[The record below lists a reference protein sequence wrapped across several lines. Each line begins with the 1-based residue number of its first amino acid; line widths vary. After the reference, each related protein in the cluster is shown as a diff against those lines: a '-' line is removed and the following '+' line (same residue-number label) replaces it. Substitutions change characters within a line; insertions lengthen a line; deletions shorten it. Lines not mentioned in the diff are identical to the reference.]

1 MGKRVLIVGG
11 VAGGASCA
19 ARLRR
24 LDEEAEIIM
33 FERGPYISYAN
44 CGLPY
49 YTGGTIRSRDALLL
63 QSPEG
68 MKEKFNLDVRVM
80 SEVTK
85 INRAEKTITVKGPG
99 GEYEEEYDVLVIA
112 TGSSPLKPPIPGI
125 DGPRV
130 RALWTVPDA
139 DEVKKLVKPGQGT
152 AAVIGGGFI
161 GVETAENLREAGFD
175 VVLGEA
181 VDQVMAPFDKEMALL
196 IEDEMRANGVD
207 LRLGDGVKA
216 FHDTGKGVN
225 VELASGHIIEAD
237 FAVCAIGVRPN
248 GQIAK
253 EAGLTVNQR
262 GGIVVD
268 DFMRTSDPDI
278 YAVGDVVEIND
289 LVSGGRAMIPL
300 AGPANRQGR
309 IAADNIAGYEEKYE
323 GSLGTAVAK
332 VFDLTCASTGANEK
346 QLKQR
351 GLEKGR
357 DYKTATIMQNS
368 HATYYPGAKQMTLK
382 LIFAPDGKKL
392 FGAQIVGRDGVDKR
406 IDTIATTIRLGGG
419 VEALTSLELAYA
431 PPFSSAKDPVNML
444 GFAAQNVIRGLSDF
458 APWDVVEKGENI
470 QVVDVRED
478 AEVAAFQVPGAVHI
492 PQGALRERLGELDK
506 SKNVVVFCAMG
517 VRAHSS
523 ARVLRLN
530 GFENVSVYP
539 GGTRYYQA
547 THPAPDAYKN
557 AAKATA
563 KAAAA
568 KIDPS
573 ASVLTVRLDCVG
585 MQCPGPI
592 TKVFESIHNMKPGD
606 MLEVVASDP
615 GFMRDINAWC
625 RRTGNT
631 LVSSG
636 KKGNDYIARVMKG
649 EGTPSAADGE
659 AMDGKTIVVFSGDL
673 DRALASFIIANGA
686 AAMGRKVTMF
696 FTFWGLTILRR
707 PEKKNVEKSFVEK
720 MFGFML
726 PRGTKKLKLSRM
738 NMLGAG
744 SAMMR
749 DIMRQKNVDS
759 LDELIRKARAA
770 GVRLIACTM
779 SMDVMGIKQ
788 EELIDGV
795 DLGGVGAYLGDAEE
809 SDVNLFI

>member
-1 MGKRVLIVGG
+1 MGKRVLIIGG

-33 FERGPYISYAN
+33 FERGAYISYAN

-49 YTGGTIRSRDALLL
+49 YTGGTIKSRNALLL

-68 MKEKFNLDVRVM
+68 MKAKFNIDVRVN
-80 SEVTK
+80 SEVVQIDRENK
-85 INRAEKTITVKGPG
+85 QITVKNADGT
-99 GEYEEEYDVLVIA
+99 YEETYDTLVIA

-125 DGPRV
+125 DTPRV
-130 RALWTVPDA
+130 RTLWTVPDA
-139 DEVKKLVKPGQGT
+139 DEVKKLVEPGTGT

-161 GVETAENLREAGFD
+161 GVEIAENLRDAGYN
-175 VVLGEA
+175 VVLAEA
-181 VDQVMAPFDKEMALL
+181 VDQVMAPFDKDMALL
-196 IEDEMRANGVD
+196 IEDEMQQSGVE

-225 VELASGHIIEAD
+225 VELASGHVIEAD

-248 GQIAK
+248 GQLAK
-253 EAGLTVNQR
+253 DAGLKVNKR

-268 DFMRTSDPDI
+268 ESMKTSDPAI

-289 LVSGGRAMIPL
+289 LVSGERAMIPL
-300 AGPANRQGR
+300 AGPANKQGR
-309 IAADNIAGYEEKYE
+309 IAANNIAGGADRYE

-332 VFDLTCASTGANEK
+332 VFDLSCASTGANEK
-346 QLKQR
+346 QLKMR
-351 GLEKGR
+351 GLEKGK
-357 DYKTATIMQNS
+357 DYKTALIMQNS
-368 HATYYPGAKQMTLK
+368 HATYYPGARQMTLK
-382 LIFAPDGKKL
+382 LIFSPDGKKI

-419 VEALTSLELAYA
+419 VEALTALELAYA
-431 PPFSSAKDPVNML
+431 PPYSSAKDPVNML
-444 GFAAQNVIRGLSDF
+444 GFAAENVIRGLSDF
-458 APWDVVEKGENI
+458 AAWDVIETERDI
-470 QVVDVRED
+470 QILDVRED
-478 AEVAAFQVPGAVHI
+478 AEVAAFQVPGAIHI
-492 PQGALRERLGELDK
+492 PQGELRARLSELDK
-506 SKNVVVFCAMG
+506 EKSTVVFCAMG

-523 ARVLRLN
+523 ARVLKLN
-530 GFENVSVYP
+530 GFQNVRIYP
-539 GGTRYYQA
+539 GGTRYYQF
-547 THPAPDAYKN
+547 THPAPDVPMKPS
-557 AAKATA
+557 AAKA
-563 KAAAA
+563 A
-568 KIDPS
+568 KIAPS

-592 TKVFESIHNMKPGD
+592 TKVFEAIHGMKPGD
-606 MLEVVASDP
+606 MLEVAASDP
-615 GFMRDINAWC
+615 GFMRDIAAWC

-631 LVSSG
+631 LVSSAR
-636 KKGNDYIARVMKG
+636 KGNDYIARVVKG
-649 EGTPSAADGE
+649 EGAPKATEGT

-707 PEKKNVEKSFVEK
+707 PEKKNIEKSFVEK

-738 NMLGAG
+738 NMAGMG
-744 SAMMR
+744 SAMMK

-759 LDELIRKARAA
+759 LDALIQKARVA
-770 GVRLIACTM
+770 GVRMVACTM
-779 SMDVMGIKQ
+779 SMDVMGIRQ

-795 DLGGVGAYLGDAEE
+795 ELGGVGAYLGDAEE
-809 SDVNLFI
+809 ADVNLFI

>member
-85 INRAEKTITVKGPG
+85 INRADKTVTVKGPG
-99 GEYEEEYDVLVIA
+99 GEYEEEYDVLVLA

-130 RALWTVPDA
+130 RTLWTVPDA

-161 GVETAENLREAGFD
+161 GVETAENLREAGYD

-196 IEDEMRANGVD
+196 IEDEMRANGVE

-332 VFDLTCASTGANEK
+332 VFDLACASTGANEK

-351 GLEKGR
+351 GLEKGK

-470 QVVDVRED
+470 QVLDVRED

-492 PQGALRERLGELDK
+492 PQGALRERFSELDK
-506 SKNVVVFCAMG
+506 SKHIVVFCAMG

-547 THPAPDAYKN
+547 THPAPDAYKS
-557 AAKATA
+557 AAKTA
-563 KAAAA
+563 SKAAA
-568 KIDPS
+568 KLDPS

-592 TKVFESIHNMKPGD
+592 TKVFEAIHNMKPGD

-649 EGTPSAADGE
+649 DATPSAADGE

-707 PEKKNVEKSFVEK
+707 PEKLNVEKSLVEK

-779 SMDVMGIKQ
+779 SMDVMGIRQ
-788 EELIDGV
+788 EELVDGV
-795 DLGGVGAYLGDAEE
+795 ELGGVGAYLGDAEE